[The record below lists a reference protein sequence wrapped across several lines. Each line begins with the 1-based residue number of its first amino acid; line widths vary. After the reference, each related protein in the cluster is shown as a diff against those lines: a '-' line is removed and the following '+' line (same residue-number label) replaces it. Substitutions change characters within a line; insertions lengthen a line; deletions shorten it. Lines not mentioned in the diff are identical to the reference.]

1 MTDMIAA
8 LRSSWTM
15 TLVRRTQSDDHP
27 LDAVAAVCS
36 VSKTVA
42 PALLFERVV
51 DGDRMVPVVPTPA
64 ELRAHAA
71 RQPDAFT
78 RRVVSPL
85 TLSTV
90 GEHPVALSYNRD
102 RVRVPSEDLVRITVA
117 ADTLAPTLL
126 WRWLALAAVAYEAE
140 VAWLDTYAL
149 RVLANER
156 RRRLE
161 LESEEPDM
169 RAFLAP
175 PEPLVQQHP
184 ALADQFSRG
193 VVLGGDRTVV
203 PETVWWANVWS
214 GAVVNRIGRAR
225 IEAAPWHAIEPAGD
239 GLLLVATDEAPDPA
253 HPAALEAIG
262 EILERLA
269 LRAT

>member
-1 MTDMIAA
+1 MIAA

-15 TLVRRTQSDDHP
+15 TLVRRTQGADHP

-36 VSKTVA
+36 ASKTIA
-42 PALLFERVV
+42 PSLVFEHVV
-51 DGDRMVPVVPTPA
+51 DGDRMVPIVPTPA

-78 RRVVSPL
+78 RRIVSPL
-85 TLSTV
+85 TLSTA

-102 RVRVPSEDLVRITVA
+102 PVRAPSEDLVRITVA
-117 ADTLAPTLL
+117 VDTLAPTLL
-126 WRWLALAAVAYEAE
+126 WRWLALAAVAYDAE

-156 RRRLE
+156 RRRLD
-161 LESEEPDM
+161 LESED
-169 RAFLAP
+169 
-175 PEPLVQQHP
+175 PLVQQHP

-193 VVLGGDRTVV
+193 VVLDGDRTVI

-214 GAVVNRIGRAR
+214 GAVVSRIGRAR

-269 LRAT
+269 LPAT